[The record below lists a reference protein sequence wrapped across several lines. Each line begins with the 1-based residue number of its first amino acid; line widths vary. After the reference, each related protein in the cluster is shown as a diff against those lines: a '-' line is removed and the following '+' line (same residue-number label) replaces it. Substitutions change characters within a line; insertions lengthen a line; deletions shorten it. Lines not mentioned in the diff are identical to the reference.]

1 MATSAANVQVAVTGA
16 VYASGAGTTVTAP
29 TTATSTL
36 DTDLIDLGY
45 IGEDGVVEHYEEDT
59 TEIKAWQGGAIVRT
73 MISSSK
79 ATFAFTMIE
88 NKEATVEL
96 YHKGSIMATDGGT
109 GFKIDVKTPNADPR
123 VFVIDVLDGTE
134 HIRIYIPLGEVT
146 ERGDITYANEEAI
159 AYPVVVTAY
168 PNNGVVCTKFSDI
181 AAWGPVT

>member
-1 MATSAANVQVAVTGA
+1 MATTAANVQIAITGA
-16 VYASGAGTTVTAP
+16 VYASGAGTVVTPP
-29 TTATSTL
+29 TTAVSVL

-45 IGEDGVVEHYEEDT
+45 IGEDGIVEHYEEDT

-73 MISSSK
+73 VISSSK

-96 YHKGSIMATDGGT
+96 YHKGSTMATDGGT
-109 GFKIDVKTPNADPR
+109 GFKINVMTPNADIR
-123 VFVIDVLDGTE
+123 AFNFDIIDGTE
-134 HIRIYIPLGEVT
+134 HLRIFIATGEVT

-168 PNNGVVCTKFSDI
+168 PNSGVVCTKFSDI